1 MDTILRASSNIEKT
15 NKIMIPF
22 NVLNKKKT
30 ELINKGFIVE
40 IFFGNL
46 KNIKKKAVEKNCHSY
61 LVDDQII
68 KLDK

>member
-1 MDTILRASSNIEKT
+1 
-15 NKIMIPF
+15 MIPF